1 MLQAMEPSEPS
12 NPVTNQLPAWRR
24 RVHDIIFEADTFGG
38 RLFDIILL
46 ISIGLSVVVVMLE
59 TVVSFNANHGKWLI
73 GAEWVFT
80 ILFTIEYVLRLI
92 SVKRPLKYVF
102 SFFGIVDLLSIIPT
116 YLTLFAFSNEA
127 HYLITIRILRLLRLF
142 RIFKMARYI
151 GGANL
156 ILMALKASRPKII
169 VFLFAVLTMATI
181 MGTVMYMVEGG
192 PDSPGFSSI
201 PQSTYWAIVTI
212 TTVGYGD
219 IAPLTPLGK
228 FLASFAMISGYAII
242 AVPTGIV
249 GAEINRQMK
258 QQKHDYSNRACNNC
272 GAQVHT
278 SDARFCR
285 VCGDKL
291 NLS

>member
-12 NPVTNQLPAWRR
+12 NPSPSQLPAWRR
-24 RVHDIIFEADTFGG
+24 RIHDIIFEADTVGG
-38 RLFDIILL
+38 KLFDVVLL
-46 ISIGLSVVVVMLE
+46 ITIALSVVAVMLE
-59 TVVSFNANHGKWLI
+59 TVEEFNAIYGGELFA
-73 GAEWVFT
+73 AEWVFT

-92 SVKRPLKYVF
+92 SVKQPLKYAF
-102 SFFGIVDLLSIIPT
+102 SFFGIVDLLSILPS
-116 YLTLFAFSNEA
+116 YLALFAVPEQA
-127 HYLITIRILRLLRLF
+127 HYLTTIRILRLMRLF

-169 VFLFAVLTMATI
+169 VFLFAVVTMAII
-181 MGTVMYMVEGG
+181 MGTVMYLVEG
-192 PDSPGFSSI
+192 PGNTAFSSI

-219 IAPLTPLGK
+219 IAPLHPLGK
-228 FLASFAMISGYAII
+228 FIASFAMISGYAII

-258 QQKHDYSNRACNNC
+258 QKHDYSNRACGNC

-278 SDARFCR
+278 SDARYCR

-291 NLS
+291 NFS

>member
-1 MLQAMEPSEPS
+1 MESSEPNQSPS
-12 NPVTNQLPAWRR
+12 NELPAWRR
-24 RVHDIIFEADTFGG
+24 RIHDIIFEADTFAG
-38 RLFDIILL
+38 RLFDIVLL
-46 ISIGLSVVVVMLE
+46 VSIALSVIAVMLE
-59 TVVSFNANHGKWLI
+59 TVEDFNSSYGNWLV

-80 ILFTIEYVLRLI
+80 ILFTIEYILRII
-92 SVKRPLKYVF
+92 SVKQPLKYIF
-102 SFFGIVDLLSIIPT
+102 SFFGVVDLLSIIPT
-116 YLTLFAFSNEA
+116 YLALFAVPDQA
-127 HYLITIRILRLLRLF
+127 HYLTTIRILRLLRLF

-156 ILMALKASRPKII
+156 ILMALKMSRPKIV
-169 VFLFAVLTMATI
+169 VFLFAVLTMAII
-181 MGTVMYMVEGG
+181 MGTVMYIVEGTS
-192 PDSPGFSSI
+192 SPPNPAFSSI

-219 IAPLTPLGK
+219 IAPMHPLGK
-228 FLASFAMISGYAII
+228 FLASFAMITGYAII

-258 QQKHDYSNRACNNC
+258 RKQDYSNRACSNC

-278 SDARFCR
+278 SDARYCR

-291 NLS
+291 DLN

>member
-1 MLQAMEPSEPS
+1 MLNDMEPSESNNPPS
-12 NPVTNQLPAWRR
+12 NQLPAWRR
-24 RVHDIIFEADTFGG
+24 RTHDIIFEADTFSG

-46 ISIGLSVVVVMLE
+46 VSIALSVTLVMLE
-59 TVVSFNANHGKWLI
+59 TVVSFNARYGDWLM

-92 SVKRPLKYVF
+92 SVKQPLKYAF
-102 SFFGIVDLLSIIPT
+102 SFFGIVDFLSIIPT
-116 YLTLFAFSNEA
+116 YLALFAVPEQA
-127 HYLITIRILRLLRLF
+127 HYLTTIRILRLLRLF

-156 ILMALKASRPKII
+156 ILLALRASRPKIV
-169 VFLFAVLTMATI
+169 VFLFAVVTMAII
-181 MGTVMYMVEGG
+181 MGTIMYIVEG
-192 PDSPGFSSI
+192 PSNPAFSSI
-201 PQSTYWAIVTI
+201 PESTYWAIVTI

-219 IAPLTPLGK
+219 IAPLHPLGK
-228 FLASFAMISGYAII
+228 FLASFAMITGYAII

-258 QQKHDYSNRACNNC
+258 RKQDYSNRACSNC

-278 SDARFCR
+278 SDARYCR
-285 VCGDKL
+285 VCGDRL
-291 NLS
+291 NLD